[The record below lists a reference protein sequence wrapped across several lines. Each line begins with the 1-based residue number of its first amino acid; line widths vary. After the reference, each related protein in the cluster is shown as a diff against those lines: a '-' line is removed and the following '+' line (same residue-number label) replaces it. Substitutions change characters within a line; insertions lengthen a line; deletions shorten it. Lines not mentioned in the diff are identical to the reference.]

1 MIHVGSLVRIADRE
15 ALEEALVGSTA
26 HLPEPMQFLHAGA
39 TARVVHV
46 RFSADGEPLYGLDGR
61 PGLWRESWL
70 SPLTF

>member
-26 HLPEPMQFLHAGA
+26 HLPEPTQFLHTGA

-46 RFSADGEPLYGLDGR
+46 RFNADGDPLYGLDGC
-61 PGLWRESWL
+61 PGLWSESWL